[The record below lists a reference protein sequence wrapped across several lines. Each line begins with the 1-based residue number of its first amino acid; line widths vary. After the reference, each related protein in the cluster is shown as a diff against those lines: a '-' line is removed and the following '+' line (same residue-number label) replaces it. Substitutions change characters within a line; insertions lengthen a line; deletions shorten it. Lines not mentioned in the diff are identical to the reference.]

1 MRMMHSFQTTPAE
14 LRAKP
19 AKASLSVSLSFPAHF
34 DRCAARFARAAVD
47 CVSGRRGV
55 LRSGAAARILKT
67 NEHLLFKHLTSFA
80 FFCAPMLLHSNKRGP
95 RAHMPLSFESGRN
108 RQLDIVAI
116 RVVRRSELAMSA
128 AQVIVRGGT
137 MNPHLVC
144 VGGEDHTLR
153 IPFLLAM
160 QERGFRV
167 TAVSTASAEKFDAAG
182 IEHHSYHFDRF
193 TSKGGDWTAVGSLR
207 KLLLSLKPD
216 IVQSYDTKPNLLTP
230 FAVRGSAPVVRTIN
244 GLGWVFSSSE
254 PRALALR
261 PAYCVL
267 QGLASRMTMA
277 TVFQNREDQAFFKR
291 FHMLGSS
298 SDVLIGSSGIDA
310 DGFEMAQ
317 ARGPSAQKLRAEL
330 GLEDA
335 EIIMF
340 VGRLTRQKGIPTL
353 LKAIPQIVSARPLA
367 RIVLVGPWDSEGSFA
382 VDRKAVEACGRHVL
396 TLGPRPDV
404 PSLLGMADLFAFP
417 TEYRE
422 GIPRVLLEAGL
433 SGLPIVATQMPG
445 CSDVVEHG
453 HNGLLVPPRDP
464 AAFAAAVIELLRD
477 PERSRAMG
485 ERSRPLVRQRFELAR
500 ITGLYSDL
508 YHSVLSGR
516 SARQPSQP
524 VTGGA
529 LERLANKD
537 AREAAP

>member
-1 MRMMHSFQTTPAE
+1 
-14 LRAKP
+14 
-19 AKASLSVSLSFPAHF
+19 
-34 DRCAARFARAAVD
+34 
-47 CVSGRRGV
+47 
-55 LRSGAAARILKT
+55 
-67 NEHLLFKHLTSFA
+67 
-80 FFCAPMLLHSNKRGP
+80 
-95 RAHMPLSFESGRN
+95 
-108 RQLDIVAI
+108 
-116 RVVRRSELAMSA
+116 MSA

-144 VGGEDHTLR
+144 VGGEDHALR

-167 TAVSTASAEKFDAAG
+167 SAVSTGGPDKFDAAG
-182 IEHHSYHFDRF
+182 IAHHSYLFDRF
-193 TSKGGDWTAVGSLR
+193 SSKGGEWSVMRSLR
-207 KLLLSLKPD
+207 RLLLSLEPD

-230 FAVRGSAPVVRTIN
+230 FAARGTAPVIRTIN

-261 PAYCVL
+261 PVYCAL
-267 QGLASRMTMA
+267 QGMASRLTKA

-291 FHMLGSS
+291 RHMLGSS
-298 SDVLIGSSGIDA
+298 ADVLIGSSGIDS
-310 DGFEMAQ
+310 DGFDLAQ

-353 LKAIPQIVSARPLA
+353 LQAVPQIVSARPLA
-367 RIVLVGPWDSEGSFA
+367 RLVLVGPWESEGSFA
-382 VDRKAVEACGRHVL
+382 VDRKAVEQCAPHVL
-396 TLGPRPDV
+396 TLGPRHDV
-404 PSLLGMADLFAFP
+404 PSLLGMADLFVFP

-433 SGLPIVATQMPG
+433 AGLPIVATQMPG

-464 AAFAAAVIELLRD
+464 KALAASVIELLRD
-477 PERSRAMG
+477 PERGRAMG
-485 ERSRPLVRQRFELAR
+485 ARSRPLVRQRFELAR
-500 ITGLYSDL
+500 VVGQYSDL
-508 YHSVLSGR
+508 YHSVLSAR
-516 SARQPSQP
+516 SGQHSRKAAVGLRD
-524 VTGGA
+524 
-529 LERLANKD
+529 RLATED
-537 AREAAP
+537 VREAAS

>member
-1 MRMMHSFQTTPAE
+1 M
-14 LRAKP
+14 
-19 AKASLSVSLSFPAHF
+19 
-34 DRCAARFARAAVD
+34 D
-47 CVSGRRGV
+47 
-55 LRSGAAARILKT
+55 
-67 NEHLLFKHLTSFA
+67 
-80 FFCAPMLLHSNKRGP
+80 
-95 RAHMPLSFESGRN
+95 
-108 RQLDIVAI
+108 
-116 RVVRRSELAMSA
+116 
-128 AQVIVRGGT
+128 
-137 MNPHLVC
+137 PHLVC
-144 VGGEDHTLR
+144 VGGEDHALR

-160 QERGFRV
+160 RERGFRV
-167 TAVSTASAEKFDAAG
+167 TAVSTGNAEKFDGAG
-182 IEHHSYHFDRF
+182 IMHHSYHFDRF
-193 TSKGGDWTAVGSLR
+193 SSKGNDWTVIGSLR

-261 PAYCVL
+261 PAYCFL
-267 QGLASRMTMA
+267 QGLASRLTVA

-298 SDVLIGSSGIDA
+298 SDALIGSSGIDA

-317 ARGPSAQKLRAEL
+317 ARGPSPEKLRAEL

-335 EIIMF
+335 EIIMY

-353 LKAIPQIVSARPLA
+353 LKAIPHIVAARPLA
-367 RIVLVGPWDSEGSFA
+367 RIVLVGPWDTEGSFA
-382 VDRKAVEACGRHVL
+382 VDRKAVEACAGHVL

-453 HNGLLVPPRDP
+453 HNGVLVPPRDP
-464 AAFAAAVIELLRD
+464 AALAAAIIGLLRD
-477 PERSRAMG
+477 PERARDMG

-500 ITGLYSDL
+500 VVNRYSDL
-508 YHSVLSGR
+508 YHNVLSATDR
-516 SARQPSQP
+516 RRTRAPAVASF
-524 VTGGA
+524 T
-529 LERLANKD
+529 ERFEKED